1 MLKSNKE
8 MKKKLFF
15 AMMIASTVVVANA
28 QTGKGGIDARM
39 LQQIEKGYEDTPAN
53 RAIRNAIGNN
63 DISALVVNQD
73 NQKAMDTNFSI
84 RVKSKGITN
93 QASSGRCWL
102 FTGLNVMR
110 AKAIEQYS
118 LPVFEYSQ
126 VYSFFYDQ
134 LEKANLFLQGVI
146 DTRQQPMDDKMV
158 EWLFQHPLSDGGTF
172 CGVADL
178 VKNSCGSVFGL
189 YKQLIHRRKHN
200 TFKIERYK
208 KVQ

>member
-73 NQKAMDTNFSI
+73 NQKTMDTNFSI

-102 FTGLNVMR
+102 FTGLNVMC
-110 AKAIEQYS
+110 AKDIEQYR
-118 LPVFEYSQ
+118 LPVLEYSK
-126 VYSFFYDQ
+126 VHYFFYQQ
-134 LEKANLFLQGVI
+134 LSKVNLFL
-146 DTRQQPMDDKMV
+146 
-158 EWLFQHPLSDGGTF
+158 
-172 CGVADL
+172 L
-178 VKNSCGSVFGL
+178 V
-189 YKQLIHRRKHN
+189 LISTCHKSMN
-200 TFKIERYK
+200 FNI
-208 KVQ
+208 VV